1 MSSQSTDVIEVGG
14 ISVPANEAQV
24 VLALSVL
31 SERIGRL
38 PVQDKEDLFELV
50 KAAPLMQSK
59 EDYDS
64 FLGAFLEIL
73 EQNPLEVNDL
83 DLSEEEQEK
92 PEEYVN
98 WIEWISKKI
107 REVRQNAELTQEELA
122 NKAGLPQSHI
132 SRLERGK
139 HSPSHMTLKK
149 IAKAL
154 CIDVTELDPG
164 L

>member
-92 PEEYVN
+92 PEEFKD
-98 WIEWISKKI
+98 W
-107 REVRQNAELTQEELA
+107 
-122 NKAGLPQSHI
+122 
-132 SRLERGK
+132 
-139 HSPSHMTLKK
+139 
-149 IAKAL
+149 KAL
-154 CIDVTELDPG
+154 
-164 L
+164 